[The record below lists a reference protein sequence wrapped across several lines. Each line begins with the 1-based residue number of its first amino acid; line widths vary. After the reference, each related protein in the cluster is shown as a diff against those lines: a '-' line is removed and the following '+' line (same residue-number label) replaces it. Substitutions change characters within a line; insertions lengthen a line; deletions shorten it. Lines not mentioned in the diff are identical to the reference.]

1 MKEAGVAWVRV
12 DFLWDEIEPQEGK
25 FDFQKY
31 DKIVDLLAASGI
43 KILGIWG
50 YSASWASSC
59 GEWNCPPA
67 DNQAFANYAV
77 EVARHYAGKVQYW
90 EVWNEPDSRTYWLE
104 QDGLKSYCRLLK
116 EVYTAVKKVV
126 PGCKILNGGFS
137 NAISSINN
145 LYAQGA
151 KDYFDILNI
160 HIFESPLNRG
170 AVKAVGAYAK
180 LAYKIMCRN
189 GDQDKKIWVTEIG
202 CPGVKRWAEVK
213 NWWLGTNPTEKQQ
226 AEWVGA
232 VYSELLKQPAV
243 EKVFWAFF
251 RDTDRHWDNGV
262 DYFGLVRWDF
272 SKKPSFISY
281 QKSVNQWRKS
291 K

>member
-1 MKEAGVAWVRV
+1 
-12 DFLWDEIEPQEGK
+12 
-25 FDFQKY
+25 
-31 DKIVDLLAASGI
+31 
-43 KILGIWG
+43 
-50 YSASWASSC
+50 
-59 GEWNCPPA
+59 
-67 DNQAFANYAV
+67 
-77 EVARHYAGKVQYW
+77 
-90 EVWNEPDSRTYWLE
+90 
-104 QDGLKSYCRLLK
+104 
-116 EVYTAVKKVV
+116 
-126 PGCKILNGGFS
+126 
-137 NAISSINN
+137 
-145 LYAQGA
+145 
-151 KDYFDILNI
+151 
-160 HIFESPLNRG
+160 
-170 AVKAVGAYAK
+170 
-180 LAYKIMCRN
+180 
-189 GDQDKKIWVTEIG
+189 
-202 CPGVKRWAEVK
+202 VK